1 MKYTWI
7 HCLCGKDVHMLDM
20 PRHYQTKHDWPNNE
34 HPGTTKTETETPNE
48 TGGGA
53 EASA

>member
-20 PRHYQTKHDWPNNE
+20 PRHYQTKHEWPNE
-34 HPGTTKTETETPNE
+34 HERTTKTETETSNE
-48 TGGGA
+48 AGGGA
-53 EASA
+53 EATA